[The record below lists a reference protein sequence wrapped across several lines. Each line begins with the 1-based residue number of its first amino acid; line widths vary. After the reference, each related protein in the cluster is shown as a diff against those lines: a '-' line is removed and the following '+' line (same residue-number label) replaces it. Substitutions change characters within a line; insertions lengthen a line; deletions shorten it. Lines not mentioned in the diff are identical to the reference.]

1 MIRKLLFFLFFIG
14 INSIYAQSQ
23 ITGGEIY
30 YKQIDSFKYIV
41 TLNIYRDC
49 RGVALNG
56 VNGFVYGGNKKYAM
70 NFRRVSIENIS
81 ENCGTA
87 CQNTN
92 APSNAGIE
100 KHLFKDTIDFTQAP
114 YDTLLRNN
122 YCEIT
127 LGVFTQGWNNGI
139 TTINNPNFFVD
150 AMVNI
155 CHQKALI
162 HSPEFSNKPLYQ
174 ACCNQP
180 LRYNPGILK
189 FEDTDSFSFE
199 LVGVLNNYN
208 SNATYNGS
216 YTKTIP
222 MTPFCPPNP
231 GVINCRPLTN
241 ANPSRGFYFD
251 PLVNDI
257 VFTPTKCD
265 ETGVIKFQ
273 VKQWRFN
280 TQNQKMELI
289 GYVNRQMLIIVKTC
303 PDNNPP
309 YFTSN
314 TKTYNICLG
323 DSFKLNISS
332 KDDPF
337 LPNQTTPDST
347 YISWSN
353 NLDNASFTYLDSS
366 AREKTAVLKW
376 KATGNPYQITQ
387 KYIHLKTIDK
397 QCNVQ
402 ASKGVLINVY
412 PKINQIKNTQIIDIK
427 GCNYLTLF
435 NELKADSVTKK
446 SDLVYFYSIK
456 RISPDVQQ
464 LFTSNKQTD
473 KFNYHTSG
481 KYVIMSSIQFK
492 GWACNIAHYD
502 TIDVEVI
509 NPFNNAFN
517 NSLVCLGDS
526 ILLGNK
532 NFKDTNT
539 FLTWEYP
546 IGNPVSN
553 ANTYLFIQDGKSN
566 FLRLKHQNSSCN
578 SIIDFEIF
586 TKVNLNISSRDTFIC
601 MNNQIHLSLKSFVPK
616 TPYKILWIMN
626 DKDSIYKD
634 VYGNIKITQATKVEV
649 QFVKNPKC
657 IEKKSILI
665 QTSERPVI
673 SLNYIDTS
681 VCKNSF
687 FSIKPNY
694 KKHLFP
700 IKQYIWNINNAN
712 INHNDSLYSNTF
724 TTNQNIKLIILDSLN
739 CSSNTISTKINIAPL
754 INLSLI
760 DSIKCQSLYPY
771 LTILSNEINSKTKIE
786 WWIDGK
792 LDTNKQLKYFNAFTK
807 PLNINV
813 KVYDSFDCVTEK
825 TIVTTSIIRPKFT
838 FPNLKF
844 CANQIVSFQPS
855 YSSTKPITYYNWFA
869 NGENMYYPDN
879 KYLFKT
885 NDSIFLKHIIK
896 DSEGCNY
903 ADSILLKPTFPVVKI
918 KGDTIYNI
926 NGFVKLEADQVF
938 NSYLWNNNTTLKT
951 NHFPAKNLGPPGI
964 YPIQL
969 IASYNSNCKDTA
981 TVNLRILPS
990 SNLLLNRSTVFKL
1003 YPNPS
1008 EGLFTIETSVAGPVE
1023 IHNINGQLLLNS
1035 HIQVGENML
1044 NLKTFSNGIYFLK
1057 FEGKAFKLVL
1067 QK

>member
-1 MIRKLLFFLFFIG
+1 MRKLLLFVFALLAYVSSFG
-14 INSIYAQSQ
+14 QSQ
-23 ITGGEIY
+23 LLGGEIY
-30 YKQIDSFKYIV
+30 YKQLDSFKYEL
-41 TLNIYRDC
+41 TAQIYRDC
-49 RGVALNG
+49 RDSSLNSI
-56 VNGFVYGGNKKYAM
+56 NGFVFSGNIKLPL
-70 NFRRVSIENIS
+70 NFKRNSIENIS
-81 ENCGTA
+81 ENCGTS
-87 CQNTN
+87 CQNSN
-92 APSNAGIE
+92 AASNAGIE
-100 KHLFKDTIDFTQAP
+100 KHVFKDTIDFSKSP
-114 YDTLLRNN
+114 YDSILNN
-122 YCEIT
+122 NLCEVSFSIYE
-127 LGVFTQGWNNGI
+127 GSWNPAI
-139 TTINNPNFFVD
+139 TTLNNPRFYID
-150 AMVNI
+150 AMLNI
-155 CHQKALI
+155 CKATNVV
-162 HSPEFSNKPLYQ
+162 SPMFSNKPLFQ

-189 FEDTDSFSFE
+189 TTDEDSFSFE
-199 LVGVLNNYN
+199 LAGVLD
-208 SNATYNGS
+208 SFKKNATYTNNFIKS
-216 YTKTIP
+216 IP
-222 MTPFCPPNP
+222 MFPYCPPNP
-231 GVINCRPLTN
+231 GTVNCRPRPN
-241 ANPSRGFYFD
+241 DKPPRGFYYD

-280 TQNQKMELI
+280 TQIQKMELI
-289 GYVNRQMLIIVKTC
+289 GYVNRQMLLIVKTC

-314 TKTYNICLG
+314 SNTYNICLG

-337 LPNQTTPDST
+337 LPNQTTLDST
-347 YISWSN
+347 HISWSN
-353 NLDNASFTYLDSS
+353 NLDNASFTYLDST

-387 KYIHLKTIDK
+387 KYIHLKTVDK
-397 QCNVQ
+397 KCNIQ
-402 ASKGVLINVY
+402 ASKGVLIHVY

-427 GCNYLTLF
+427 GCNYLSLF
-435 NELKADSVTKK
+435 NELKGDSVTKK
-446 SDLVYFYSIK
+446 SDLEYFYSIK

-526 ILLGNK
+526 IILGNK

-566 FLRLKHQNSSCN
+566 FLRLKHQNNSCN

-601 MNNQIHLSLKSFVPK
+601 MNNQIHLSLKNFVPK
-616 TPYKILWIMN
+616 APYKILWIMN

-634 VYGNIKITQATKVEV
+634 VYGNIKITQPTKVEV
-649 QFVKNPKC
+649 QFIKNPKC

-700 IKQYIWNINNAN
+700 IKQYIWNINNVN
-712 INHNDSLYSNTF
+712 INHNDSQYSNTF

-754 INLSLI
+754 LNLSLI
-760 DSIKCQSLYPY
+760 DSIKCQSLHPY
-771 LTILSNEINSKTKIE
+771 VTILSNEINSKTKIE
-786 WWIDGK
+786 WWIDGE
-792 LDTNKQLKYFNAFTK
+792 LDTTKQLKYFNAFNK
-807 PLNINV
+807 SLNINV
-813 KVYDSFDCVTEK
+813 KVYDSLNCVTEK
-825 TIVTTSIIRPKFT
+825 NIITTPIVRPKFT
-838 FPNLKF
+838 FPNFKF
-844 CANQIVSFQPS
+844 CANQIITFQVT
-855 YSSTKPITYYNWFA
+855 YFSSKPIVYSNWFE
-869 NGENMYYPDN
+869 NGVNMFYPAN
-879 KYLFKT
+879 KYLFKIE
-885 NDSIFLKHIIK
+885 DSIFLKHIIK
-896 DSEGCNY
+896 DSDGCIY
-903 ADSILLKPTFPVVKI
+903 ADSILLKPTIPLVKI
-918 KGDTIYNI
+918 KGDTIYNV
-926 NGFVKLEADQVF
+926 NGFVKLESDQVF
-938 NSYLWNNNTTLKT
+938 NTYLWNNNTTLKT

-990 SNLLLNRSTVFKL
+990 SNLLLNQLTVFKI

-1008 EGLFTIETSVAGPVE
+1008 DGLFTIETSVSGPVE
-1023 IHNINGQLLLNS
+1023 IHNINGQLLLNTNF
-1035 HIQVGENML
+1035 IAGINNL
-1044 NLKTFSNGIYFLK
+1044 NLKDFKQGIYLLK
-1057 FEGKAFKLVL
+1057 FNGKVHKLVL
-1067 QK
+1067 N